1 MTKSKKH
8 APQELTDEELM
19 QVTGGATRYVSES
32 NYNSM
37 VQACSIWKDKEGCA
51 NNTNCYW
58 YKDSCE
64 VSYFIQP
71 DPKLKGYEEY
81 KAS

>member
-37 VQACSIWKDKEGCA
+37 VQACKNLKDEQGCD
-51 NNTNCYW
+51 NNTNCWW
-58 YKDSCE
+58 YKDHCE
-64 VSYFIQP
+64 VSNFIKA

-81 KAS
+81 KSS